1 MNILNRYFSGFGA
14 NRKAPNGKFATTKNT
29 HNITKDGAPTLIGRY
44 SKKYLKFWFGEDYKK
59 IVKTH
64 SVADLDLDIVITTH
78 TKPSYMN
85 PKYHAAYYPSKRR
98 KK

>member
-1 MNILNRYFSGFGA
+1 MNLLSRYFSGFGA

-29 HNITKDGAPTLIGRY
+29 HNITKDGAPTVIGRY

-59 IVKTH
+59 IIRSH
-64 SVADLDLDIVITTH
+64 SLDYLDVLINRVH